1 MRNFVVHGGVSG
13 IKSGEGVANQ
23 VLVTKAGEEPRFG
36 LSAEVSAEMAKNLG
50 TTNLAD
56 LTPSRAAYYLLFTHP
71 SIPERIDA
79 ALSAG
84 RPTTA

>member
-36 LSAEVSAEMAKNLG
+36 LSAEDLNL
-50 TTNLAD
+50 D
-56 LTPSRAAYYLLFTHP
+56 LGP
-71 SIPERIDA
+71 
-79 ALSAG
+79 AG
-84 RPTTA
+84 KLM